1 MFARKYVE
9 SEKKASTV
17 VLSAKEYF
25 LNDGQI
31 IVSHTDLKGIITYVN
46 QDFETISGF
55 NREELIGKPHSIIRH
70 PDMPRSAFYD
80 LWTTIKDGK
89 PWQGFVKNRT
99 KDGGFYWVDARVSP
113 LYENGQHIGFLSVR
127 FKPDKQDI
135 QNVQKLYTDVI
146 NGTSGFPHSFHGSK
160 VTLKTR
166 YMMMQALWLI
176 PISIAIAAETLNISS
191 AVVVVL
197 TAGSALLVAI
207 ANLVFVNGKIIKP
220 LDKVVKVGYNV
231 AKGYLQMDLPM
242 NVHNESGDLY
252 RAMHVM
258 VNNIIGT
265 VGKIKEYSGIIL
277 AAASNV
283 ASMSQGL
290 SQNSTEQAAAVEE
303 TSASLEEMSATIIQN
318 AENAKSTE
326 MLSMKAAD
334 MSADGGNAVKG
345 TVDAMNEIAEKVN
358 VIEEMAYQTNLLALN
373 AAIEAARAGEHGR
386 GFAVVAAEVRK
397 LAEKSQNEAKAIK
410 ELTEKSKMVSENAK
424 TIIESM
430 LPNINKTADLVK
442 EITMASEEQKT
453 GVNQMNNAVNQLNAV
468 AQSNAASSEELSGT
482 ATQLNDQADTLQ
494 SLMRAFRM
502 SRGE

>member
-1 MFARKYVE
+1 MLFKKEYVNG
-9 SEKKASTV
+9 EKKTSSV
-17 VLSAKEYF
+17 VLIDKEYF
-25 LNDGQI
+25 LDEGQI

-55 NREELIGKPHSIIRH
+55 YKEELLGKPHSIIRH
-70 PDMPRSAFYD
+70 PGMPRSAFYD
-80 LWTTIKDGK
+80 LWETIKDGK

-113 LYENGQHIGFLSVR
+113 LYENGKHVGFLSVR
-127 FKPDKQDI
+127 FKPDKLKI
-135 QNVQKLYTDVI
+135 QKVSDLYNDVI
-146 NGTSGFPHSFHGSK
+146 NGTSSFPYSFHGSK
-160 VTLKTR
+160 ISLVNQFKLIQILWLAPVLLAYLKT
-166 YMMMQALWLI
+166 MVEI
-176 PISIAIAAETLNISS
+176 P
-191 AVVVVL
+191 
-197 TAGSALLVAI
+197 LLV
-207 ANLVFVNGKIIKP
+207 NLGITLAGIVFAAGINIYFVSHKIMNP
-220 LDKVVKVGYNV
+220 LTKVVSVGYNV

-242 NVHNESGDLY
+242 NVHNESGNLY

-265 VGKIKEYSGIIL
+265 IGKIKEYSGIIQ

-303 TSASLEEMSATIIQN
+303 TSASLEEMSATIVQN
-318 AENAKSTE
+318 AENAKATE
-326 MLSMKAAD
+326 TLSIKAAE
-334 MSADGGNAVKG
+334 MSEEGGSAVKG
-345 TVDAMNEIAEKVN
+345 TVEAMNEIASKVG

-397 LAEKSQNEAKAIK
+397 LAERSQNEAKSIRD
-410 ELTEKSKMVSENAK
+410 LTEKSRTISDNAK
-424 TIIESM
+424 TSIESM

-442 EITMASEEQKT
+442 EITVASEEQKL
-453 GVNQMNNAVNQLNAV
+453 GVNQMNNAVSQLNSV

-482 ATQLNDQADTLQ
+482 ATQLNEQAGTLENLL
-494 SLMRAFRM
+494 SAFRM
-502 SRGE
+502 SRG